1 MLTKHYNPI
10 SAQDYIPRPLLRQIQ
25 LQRLQKIVQHEY
37 RNVEVYRRR
46 MDEKGVKPSD
56 IRSLEDIAKLPF
68 MMKKDLRDTYPF
80 GLFALDMKQ
89 VVRLHASSGT
99 TGKPIVVGYT
109 KEDIDVWV
117 SCMMRALA
125 MGGVDRGDIIQNSY
139 GYGLFTGGLGA
150 HYGVEALGA
159 TVVPTSGGNT
169 ERQVMLMRDFGV
181 TGICCTPT
189 YFIHLCEKAGQMG
202 VDLRD
207 LPIRVGFF
215 GAEPWTEGMRRRIED
230 LSGIE
235 AFDIYGLSEM
245 SGPGVGVECG
255 CHDGIHIF
263 EDHFYPEIID
273 PETGEV
279 LPDGEEGE
287 LVFTTIS
294 KYAMPMIRYRT
305 RDITRIIS
313 EPCACGRTLRKIAR
327 ISRRSDDMFIIRGV
341 NVFPSQIET
350 GLLAV
355 EGALPHYRIGL
366 TRREDGLDDM
376 LIEVE
381 VNADSV
387 SDKVRA
393 MEELQHKFCHSVERI
408 LGIRAPVKIVPPN
421 TIPRSEGKAKR
432 VFDLRNEPNR
442 KA

>member
-181 TGICCTPT
+181 LPSAQDAFLLDLGLQTLPVRMAQHCKNAQRVAEYLKGLDKVEFVNYPGLPGDSQ
-189 YFIHLCEKAGQMG
+189 HEKAKKYLPGGCSG
-202 VDLRD
+202 V
-207 LPIRVGFF
+207 I
-215 GAEPWTEGMRRRIED
+215 
-230 LSGIE
+230 
-235 AFDIYGLSEM
+235 AFS
-245 SGPGVGVECG
+245 
-255 CHDGIHIF
+255 
-263 EDHFYPEIID
+263 
-273 PETGEV
+273 
-279 LPDGEEGE
+279 
-287 LVFTTIS
+287 
-294 KYAMPMIRYRT
+294 
-305 RDITRIIS
+305 
-313 EPCACGRTLRKIAR
+313 
-327 ISRRSDDMFIIRGV
+327 IRGPRE
-341 NVFPSQIET
+341 NASSWQPSS
-350 GLLAV
+350 
-355 EGALPHYRIGL
+355 P
-366 TRREDGLDDM
+366 M
-376 LIEVE
+376 WP
-381 VNADSV
+381 
-387 SDKVRA
+387 
-393 MEELQHKFCHSVERI
+393 M
-408 LGIRAPVKIVPPN
+408 RAPAYCIPPAIL
-421 TIPRSEGKAKR
+421 TASSPTSSCAPAASRPA
-432 VFDLRNEPNR
+432 
-442 KA
+442 